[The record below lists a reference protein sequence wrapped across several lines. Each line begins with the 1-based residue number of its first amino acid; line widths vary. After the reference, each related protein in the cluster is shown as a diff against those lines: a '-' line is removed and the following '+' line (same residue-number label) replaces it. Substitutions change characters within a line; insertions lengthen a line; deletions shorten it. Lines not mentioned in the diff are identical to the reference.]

1 MARLEEKQDNLAAKV
16 EERTTKLDTKLDR
29 AIDEIEQI
37 PDKLTE
43 KFDERY
49 VRIVDLPEKVVTR
62 KTITSGASALQWFLG
77 IVATILGIFA
87 FFSK

>member
-1 MARLEEKQDNLAAKV
+1 MARLEEKTDNLNK
-16 EERTTKLDTKLDR
+16 KLDK